1 MRRDP
6 RKRYSDTPAFEWDDP
21 GTAPFRGLMPRAVR
35 RHTGF
40 VEYELKAGDRLDA
53 LAQEFYDDPR
63 LWWVIVEANPQVL
76 LPADLV
82 YAPAPDPHT
91 QLSRAMAGT
100 RIVIPRRPDAP

>member
-21 GTAPFRGLMPRAVR
+21 ASAPFRGLMPRKVR

-40 VEYELKAGDRLDA
+40 VEYELKLGDRLDS
-53 LAQEFYDDPR
+53 LAKDFYDDER
-63 LWWVIVEANPQVL
+63 LWWVIAEANAEIL

-82 YAPAPDPHT
+82 YAEVPDP
-91 QLSRAMAGT
+91 LSALARVKTGT
-100 RIVIPRRPDAP
+100 RIVIPARPVTP